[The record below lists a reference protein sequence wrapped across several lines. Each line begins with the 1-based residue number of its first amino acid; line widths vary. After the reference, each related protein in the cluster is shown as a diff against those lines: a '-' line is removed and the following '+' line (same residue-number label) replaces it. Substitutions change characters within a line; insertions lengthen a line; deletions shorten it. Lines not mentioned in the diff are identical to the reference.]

1 MAPEGP
7 CHWSSRPWSALPC
20 CIKLASVAKRILQK
34 WQCVTSQG
42 KSQKTLHLLLW
53 IVYPGKTSR
62 HVMKSPTTLWRHP
75 CNEELR
81 SPANVQHQLTNLANE
96 PPWKRVLIAT
106 QTFRWCRPPSLQN
119 RTLRPQTSWSRDK
132 GSLLCPIWIN
142 DQKSHARK
150 QSIIIVVVV
159 SNYWNAKVICYTA
172 IDNYYISP
180 GPLITSHFCWI

>member
-1 MAPEGP
+1 M
-7 CHWSSRPWSALPC
+7 
-20 CIKLASVAKRILQK
+20 AKRILQK

-42 KSQKTLHLLLW
+42 KSQKTLYLLLW
-53 IVYPGKTSR
+53 IVYPRKTSR
-62 HVMKSPTTLWRHP
+62 QVMKSPTTLWRHP
-75 CNEELR
+75 CSEGLR
-81 SPANVQHQLTNLANE
+81 APANVQHQLTNLVNE
-96 PPWKRVLIAT
+96 PPWKRVGPHHYSNL
-106 QTFRWCRPPSLQN
+106 QWCQPPSLQN

-150 QSIIIVVVV
+150 QIIIVVV
-159 SNYWNAKVICYTA
+159 SNHWNAKVICYTA